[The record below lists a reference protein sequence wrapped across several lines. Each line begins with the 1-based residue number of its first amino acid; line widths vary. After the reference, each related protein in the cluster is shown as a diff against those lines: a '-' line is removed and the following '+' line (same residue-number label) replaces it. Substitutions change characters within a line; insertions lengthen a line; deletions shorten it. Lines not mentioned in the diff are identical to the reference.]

1 MKNPLL
7 NASLRN
13 EVLRIPE
20 LLPGKGILKKGKLC
34 SLATNNCGNVTSPD
48 LCDEIHLPRLGEDT
62 LVGVWSAKNP
72 TKSTWIPNPKTCFL
86 QLRLTNCI
94 FEQCNPSPLLQ
105 THLQLLTNTCFLMQ
119 RSYKILKVEEV
130 SQNHCVWG
138 SSCHMKIAA

>member
-48 LCDEIHLPRLGEDT
+48 LCDEINLPRLVGEDT

-72 TKSTWIPNPKTCFL
+72 TKSMWIPNPKNLFPAVAVD
-86 QLRLTNCI
+86 QLY

-105 THLQLLTNTCFLMQ
+105 THLQLLTNTCFFDT
-119 RSYKILKVEEV
+119 KIV
-130 SQNHCVWG
+130 
-138 SSCHMKIAA
+138 